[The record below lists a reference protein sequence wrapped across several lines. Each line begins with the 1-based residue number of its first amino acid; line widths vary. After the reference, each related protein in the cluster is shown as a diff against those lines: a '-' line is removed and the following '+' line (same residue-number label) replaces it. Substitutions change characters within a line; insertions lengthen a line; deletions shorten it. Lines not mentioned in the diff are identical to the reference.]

1 MFFCMSIIS
10 FHSNTLE
17 HRIIF
22 ADLYSTHRDTVP
34 VLPFHFIPNRVELS
48 KIISTRKSTRQP
60 LFKGKDN
67 MSITFF
73 INMFFASKAH
83 NSKVVNKGLIQI
95 FRKLVAT
102 MNLVIMLKVN

>member
-73 INMFFASKAH
+73 TKICIASKTH
-83 NSKVVNKGLIQI
+83 NSKVVNEGH
-95 FRKLVAT
+95 V
-102 MNLVIMLKVN
+102 

>member
-1 MFFCMSIIS
+1 MSIIS

-73 INMFFASKAH
+73 INMFLAH
-83 NSKVVNKGLIQI
+83 NSKVVNEGLIQI

>member
-73 INMFFASKAH
+73 INMAH